1 MQQHPKLI
9 NSLSLLP
16 GGQVGQGHVGHAL
29 GTYDVLII
37 CPLALT
43 SQYLK
48 VGGAGRD
55 PNDGAPD
62 LTLLM
67 ATKLIKLIL
76 NFSQTK
82 ILEPNLSR
90 RLEEPEN

>member
-9 NSLSLLP
+9 YSLVIAP
-16 GGQVGQGHVGHAL
+16 GGQVGHGHVGHAF
-29 GTYDVLII
+29 GTNDVLKI
-37 CPLALT
+37 CPLGPT

-67 ATKLIKLIL
+67 ATMFRKLIL
-76 NFSQTK
+76 NFSQT
-82 ILEPNLSR
+82 
-90 RLEEPEN
+90 